1 MSFKSVFKM
10 KKSAPAD
17 EKANK
22 TALEQKADALN
33 ASRSNVARAL
43 FNAEGICIYADLQFN
58 ALHKSGTLEGTHL
71 LDFIIVEDDAVID
84 ARNALSFDLGAN
96 AASNSSALKIE
107 NGIQNVSYYDRSRRQ
122 HDQTINYPNSLDFQ
136 TIPGE
141 RAQHY
146 IIVSF
151 PINGETSADNDI
163 NDEIPD
169 AIQKIIAAANGSDK
183 PAQEMR
189 AIIADDDLN
198 DKDVS
203 VFLNMS
209 HELMAIIHHDGAFR
223 DINKTIHRNL
233 GYSSEQLGAMNFIDL
248 VHPDDRPH
256 VHTILK
262 SIISENIAQSDEA
275 DCQNGDTSA
284 GNIITN
290 NVIFFETRIVARD
303 GETRWTEW
311 KVQST
316 KDMLYTVG
324 RDMTDAKRHEDE
336 LIRHQTQL
344 SEAQEIGH
352 MGHWRW
358 EIGRNTVT
366 WSEELFRI
374 FGVTTDKFTPTLD
387 SVNGLLERRD
397 VNRMMQAFQRAM
409 IEKNNYEME
418 FSIIRPD
425 MQERSLKLQ
434 GRCEL
439 NEQGDV
445 AYLFGVIQDVT
456 ERTNHER
463 ELRNAKDSAERAY
476 AAKSQFLAN
485 MSHELRTPLNA
496 IIGFSEMM
504 QRQLLGPIGTEKY
517 LDYVGG
523 IRESGEHL
531 LDLISDI
538 LDMSKI
544 EAGKY
549 ELDIGDLN
557 VAKVVRLS
565 VHMMEG
571 KASDVGVKVALD
583 LKDEDIHLNG
593 DRRAILQIMLNLLSN
608 AVKFTR
614 EGGNIEV
621 TCTKSDTE
629 ILVSVSDTGIGIPAD
644 KIDDITN
651 PFEQAASHETRNHEG
666 SGLGLA
672 ITKELVELHN
682 GTLRI
687 ESVVDEGTRVEFTL
701 PFLPLPVQ
709 E

>member
-1 MSFKSVFKM
+1 MSFKSVFKI
-10 KKSAPAD
+10 KRSAPAGD
-17 EKANK
+17 NAHK
-22 TALEQKADALN
+22 TALEHKADALN
-33 ASRSNVARAL
+33 AERSNLARAL
-43 FNAEGICIYADLQFN
+43 FNAEGICVYADPQFN
-58 ALHKSGTLEGTHL
+58 ALHKDSALEGTHL
-71 LDFIIVEDDAVID
+71 LDFIIVEDEGVID
-84 ARNALSFDLGAN
+84 ARGALSFDLSAN
-96 AASNSSALKIE
+96 TASKSASLKIE
-107 NGIQNVSYYDRSRRQ
+107 NGIQSVSYYDRSRGQ
-122 HDQTINYPNSLDFQ
+122 HDETITYPDSLEFQ

-141 RAQHY
+141 RDQHY
-146 IIVSF
+146 IIASF
-151 PINGETSADNDI
+151 PSHGAVSHAPSALP
-163 NDEIPD
+163 E
-169 AIQKIIAAANGSDK
+169 AIQKIITAANSQIK
-183 PAQEMR
+183 ASNEPR
-189 AIIADDDLN
+189 TIIADDDLN

-209 HELMAIIHHDGAFR
+209 HELMAIIHQDGALR
-223 DINKTIHRNL
+223 DINQTIHRNL
-233 GYSSEQLGAMNFIDL
+233 GYSPEQLGAMNFIDL

-262 SIISENIAQSDEA
+262 SIISENIANDE
-275 DCQNGDTSA
+275 DGGDAAENT
-284 GNIITN
+284 ITN

-366 WSEELFRI
+366 WSKELFRI
-374 FGVTTDKFTPTLD
+374 FGVTSDKFTPTLD

-425 MQERSLKLQ
+425 KQERSLKLQ

-439 NEQGDV
+439 NGQGDV

-517 LDYVGG
+517 LDYIGG

-549 ELDIGDLN
+549 ELDLGDLN
-557 VAKVVRLS
+557 VAKVVQLS

-583 LKDEDIHLNG
+583 MQNDDIRLNG

-608 AVKFTR
+608 AVKFTK
-614 EGGNIEV
+614 EGGQISV
-621 TCTKSDTE
+621 LCTKSDTE
-629 ILVSVSDTGIGIPAD
+629 VLVSVSDTGIGIPAD

-651 PFEQAASHETRNHEG
+651 PFEQAASHETRDHEG

-687 ESVVDEGTRVEFTL
+687 ESVLGEGTTVKFSL
-701 PFLPLPVQ
+701 PFSPLPAQ

>member
-17 EKANK
+17 EKAHK
-22 TALEQKADALN
+22 TALEHKADALN

-84 ARNALSFDLGAN
+84 ARNAVSFDLSAN
-96 AASNSSALKIE
+96 AASNNNALKIE

-151 PINGETSADNDI
+151 PINGETSEGDSTNS
-163 NDEIPD
+163 EIPD

-183 PAQEMR
+183 PAQAMR

-223 DINKTIHRNL
+223 DINQTIHRNL

-262 SIISENIAQSDEA
+262 SIISENIAQSDETEG
-275 DCQNGDTSA
+275 QNGDTNT

-418 FSIIRPD
+418 FAIIRPD

-687 ESVVDEGTRVEFTL
+687 ESVLGEGTTVNFTL
-701 PFLPLPVQ
+701 PFLPLPAQ